1 MLNPYK
7 HLAERLTE
15 AALCA
20 YSLRMHT
27 STLHKPLSFVHALLC
42 ALCAVFFIAVFSGCR
57 PNVNYIKRM
66 QALEEGVGSPQT
78 EEEIVAAIQ
87 KYQGRVED
95 IMAAQG
101 QVGIWYKI
109 LGVRYL
115 DNRMYGEALGAFQQA
130 LSYYPDNQNLYYYVG
145 LCAGYMAKTELDSS
159 ASTAKKRAFYLN
171 LSENAYSRALELE
184 PRDVRAL
191 YGLAVLYTFETN
203 MPEKAVPLLQRL
215 LSVDTKQTDAM
226 FVLAR
231 AYYMTYDYEAAIDM
245 YDRICALTKNKA
257 KLAEA
262 ESNKK
267 AVLDAL
273 YGGAAQ

>member
-1 MLNPYK
+1 
-7 HLAERLTE
+7 
-15 AALCA
+15 
-20 YSLRMHT
+20 
-27 STLHKPLSFVHALLC
+27 
-42 ALCAVFFIAVFSGCR
+42 
-57 PNVNYIKRM
+57 
-66 QALEEGVGSPQT
+66 
-78 EEEIVAAIQ
+78 
-87 KYQGRVED
+87 
-95 IMAAQG
+95 
-101 QVGIWYKI
+101 
-109 LGVRYL
+109 
-115 DNRMYGEALGAFQQA
+115 
-130 LSYYPDNQNLYYYVG
+130 
-145 LCAGYMAKTELDSS
+145 
-159 ASTAKKRAFYLN
+159 
-171 LSENAYSRALELE
+171 
-184 PRDVRAL
+184 
-191 YGLAVLYTFETN
+191 